1 LGKEAQG
8 KIMSEQQNLH
18 CSFCSKNAQEVKKL
32 IAGPQVFICD
42 ECINLCY
49 GILTNPSETTK
60 PEETEKKPIPQP
72 RKIKEFLD
80 QYVIGQDTAKQV
92 LSVAVYNHY
101 KRLDNPIVDDVELE
115 KSNILMLGP
124 TGSGKTLVAQSIAR
138 MLDVPFAI
146 ADATSLTEAGYVGE
160 DVESIITKLL
170 QSANADVS
178 KAERGIIYID
188 EIDKKKSKGDGGSGQ
203 RDVSGEGVQQALL
216 KMIEGTEVMVSP
228 SGGRKGGNQEK
239 VKVNTKNIL
248 FIVGGAF
255 VGLEK
260 VIQNELDKSQSG
272 IGFGAK
278 KVGTQER
285 PLSEL
290 HAKIES
296 HHLVRFGLI
305 PEMVGRLPVVVALDE
320 LTEDQLVHVLTKP
333 KNAVVKQF
341 IKLFKLDDVELEFND
356 EALLAIAKQAKER
369 KTGARGLRSVI
380 ESRLNKCQFDLPD
393 LRDAGAVKIVVT
405 EGVVTNYDQP
415 DVIYGERPSVVEE
428 SQPSE

>member
-1 LGKEAQG
+1 
-8 KIMSEQQNLH
+8 MSEQGQNLH

-32 IAGPQVFICD
+32 IAGPSVFICD
-42 ECINLCY
+42 ECVNVCY
-49 GILTNPSETTK
+49 GILSSPVEEDDDSE
-60 PEETEKKPIPQP
+60 PLSLP
-72 RKIKEFLD
+72 RPKKIKEFLD
-80 QYVIGQDTAKQV
+80 QYVIGQDNAKQV

-101 KRLDNPIVDDVELE
+101 KRLDNPVVDDVELD

-124 TGSGKTLVAQSIAR
+124 TGSGKTLIAQSIAR

-160 DVESIITKLL
+160 DVESIITKLV
-170 QSANADVS
+170 QSAGGDVA

-188 EIDKKKSKGDGGSGQ
+188 EIDKKKSKGEGGSGQ

-216 KMIEGTEVMVSP
+216 KIIEGTEVMVSP
-228 SGGRKGGNQEK
+228 SGRKSGNQEK
-239 VKVNTKNIL
+239 VRVNTRNIL

-260 VIQNELDKSQSG
+260 VVQNELDKSQTG
-272 IGFGAK
+272 IGFGAR
-278 KVGTQER
+278 KVGVQER

-341 IKLFKLDDVELEFND
+341 IKLFKLDDVELEFED
-356 EALLAIAKQAKER
+356 SALLAIAKQAKER

-393 LRDAGAVKIVVT
+393 LREEGVVKVVVT
-405 EGVVTNYDQP
+405 EGVVTNFDQP
-415 DVIYGERPSVVEE
+415 QTVHGERPVEG
-428 SQPSE
+428 SAPSE